1 MPLKQQTN
9 KWKYAIFLGTKIVFC
24 LVVEAQWR
32 QGVKKNLTF
41 QRLGDKSHRVF
52 FTPSLRGNGPWTYS
66 TYLNYLSWYVL
77 YDPEPLR
84 KQIKILDEGKKE
96 IKNVIH

>member
-1 MPLKQQTN
+1 MEVRN
-9 KWKYAIFLGTKIVFC
+9 ILGDKNSILFSGRSPM
-24 LVVEAQWR
+24 EAGR
-32 QGVKKNLTF
+32 QKNLTF